1 MLVAQVAGSIS
12 RSKRALEEIY
22 ETGTNIL
29 GSMAASRERLKVG
42 TDVARGV
49 TDPRDEVTS
58 VPAPA
63 SALAKARSTME

>member
-1 MLVAQVAGSIS
+1 MHCMALVAQVAGSIS

-42 TDVARGV
+42 
-49 TDPRDEVTS
+49 
-58 VPAPA
+58 
-63 SALAKARSTME
+63 L